1 MNSIRVLQPFLKAG
15 MWVFNDEAV
24 GLREEPFV
32 AGIDDMIFKAFNRMH
47 GRKAREGDKV
57 TLVFSA
63 DPFPGSE
70 IHLEWVEGDTEN
82 MEKRGNVYKAV
93 TGAVEGMQGWLCPA
107 LFRYFTE
114 APRNLYIQLRV

>member
-15 MWVFNDEAV
+15 MWVLNDEAV
-24 GLREEPFV
+24 GRHEEPFV
-32 AGIDDMIFKAFNRMH
+32 AGIDDMIFKAFNQMH
-47 GRKAREGDKV
+47 GRKAEEGDKI

-82 MEKRGNVYKAV
+82 AEKRGNWYKAV
-93 TGAVEGMQGWLCPA
+93 RGAGGGMRGG
-107 LFRYFTE
+107 
-114 APRNLYIQLRV
+114 